1 MPNPNPKIP
10 PKELRLRALGV
21 EALAPGEVSAKVRI
35 RGPEEL
41 FRLLEG
47 LSPKER
53 GLALL
58 RGLAALGYL
67 EEGSHAQDR
76 G

>member
-1 MPNPNPKIP
+1 V
-10 PKELRLRALGV
+10 LGV

-58 RGLAALGYL
+58 RGLEALK
-67 EEGSHAQDR
+67 EVADAQDR
-76 G
+76 

>member
-1 MPNPNPKIP
+1 MGKVP

-41 FRLLEG
+41 FRLLER

-53 GLALL
+53 GVVVKA
-58 RGLAALGYL
+58 GLEALGYL
-67 EEGSHAQDR
+67 MERSHAQDR